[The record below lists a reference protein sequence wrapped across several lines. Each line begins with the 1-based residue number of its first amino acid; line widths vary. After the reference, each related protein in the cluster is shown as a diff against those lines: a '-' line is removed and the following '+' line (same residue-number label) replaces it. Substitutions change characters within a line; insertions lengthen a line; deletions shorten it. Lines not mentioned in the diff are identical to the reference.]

1 MKAVS
6 FRDVEPM
13 KSAPGVGSVPKGV
26 AIRRIFGKEDGAS
39 FSMRVVESDPSDEL
53 PHGIHTHAW
62 EHHVFVVGG
71 KGIIITEDR
80 ETLVKPGD
88 CVFIS
93 SNEPHTIGP
102 RAGTE
107 PFLFVDCVST
117 L

>member
-1 MKAVS
+1 MRAVS

-71 KGIIITEDR
+71 KGIIITEDG
-80 ETLVKPGD
+80 ETLVKPG
-88 CVFIS
+88 S
-93 SNEPHTIGP
+93 APHVKVLRCQRQST
-102 RAGTE
+102 RAIRAFG
-107 PFLFVDCVST
+107 
-117 L
+117 